1 MVRVGCMIYFQDHKW
16 YDDLIDGGLK
26 EKTLMHK
33 ARLEES
39 RGHATLG
46 VMKFCTWLKNSFED
60 FHELDY
66 DVLVKLEECSWKV
79 NTHEY
84 APFTRLENHGHKKEH
99 EGKKHKLFSNPTHE
113 PSACNVRRFEMIKYS
128 FNADEEYVAVKEL
141 EYINHSRTNI
151 DAAIRRIPGFGIRRI
166 GLLYRPCCKEIKE
179 LVIVYS
185 GKRRVLNSYGQFDT
199 SSTHFC
205 SRTQSGESSRAKYQ
219 GGFSF

>member
-46 VMKFCTWLKNSFED
+46 VMKFCTWN
-60 FHELDY
+60 Y
-66 DVLVKLEECSWKV
+66 RANNAN
-79 NTHEY
+79 NTQDSQ
-84 APFTRLENHGHKKEH
+84 GHKKEH

-141 EYINHSRTNI
+141 DCN
-151 DAAIRRIPGFGIRRI
+151 RRIPGLGYAVVACS
-166 GLLYRPCCKEIKE
+166 YRPSLLKEIKE

-205 SRTQSGESSRAKYQ
+205 SRTQIGESSRAKYQ
-219 GGFSF
+219 GSSSF